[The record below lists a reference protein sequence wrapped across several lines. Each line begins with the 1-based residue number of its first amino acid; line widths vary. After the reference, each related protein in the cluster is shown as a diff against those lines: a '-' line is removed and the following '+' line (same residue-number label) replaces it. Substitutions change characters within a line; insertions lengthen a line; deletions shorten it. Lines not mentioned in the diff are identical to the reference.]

1 MMTIYVLNWE
11 IIEDWQRTKCSPEY
25 ENIIMRYQENAE
37 GTEHLEMIFDYTD
50 AEDQMSSFLKF
61 KKLRRR

>member
-1 MMTIYVLNWE
+1 
-11 IIEDWQRTKCSPEY
+11 
-25 ENIIMRYQENAE
+25 MRYQENAE

-61 KKLRRR
+61 KKLRQR